1 MSDFVVL
8 QWERRRL
15 CGIVAQA
22 DGASV
27 QIERGFTHVWPDEFD
42 PLHSPGQAAIQLR
55 TKLASLASPSQKVIV
70 CLSREDVILRHLD
83 VPDVADEELPDL
95 VRYQAAARSTTPL
108 DQLLLD
114 FLPLPKQPGHEG
126 RPVLAI
132 TAPRPMVQGIQTVLR
147 DAGLEPAEI
156 TFSSI
161 GLAEFTAQ
169 VDRQRSDR
177 VRHAALAV
185 HQDGGRIEFVILS
198 ENRMVYAHAARL
210 AGDDAAASV
219 SGLLAE
225 VSRTIVA
232 AQRLHPQLKLHHA
245 YVSGNGEETAGLASS
260 LSERLGVPAELMESK
275 QIPSVKI
282 SQRDVMENLPTTP
295 ILVGLALAETNRL
308 TPPCDFLHP
317 RQPPP
322 KINLRKLQLAVGAA
336 AALLISTFV
345 FGGTEWARSSLQRQ
359 IQALDNEEKEL
370 QIKITP
376 GMADLNAAKLIDQWQ
391 AGNLQQIELL
401 SALED
406 LMEGTDRM
414 YLSQYTYTVGGNE
427 TIGGLQAVGNAKS
440 RDDITQF
447 QQRLVDTKQ
456 YRIQARQLAQL
467 SNDDEYPNRFEL
479 HADLLPKPKTVPT
492 PNAQPST
499 VKP

>member
-1 MSDFVVL
+1 MSDFIVL
-8 QWERRRL
+8 QWERRKL
-15 CGIVAQA
+15 CGIVAHA

-27 QIERGFTHVWPDEFD
+27 QIDRGFTHVWPEESD
-42 PLHSPGQAAIQLR
+42 PLRSPGQAAIQLR
-55 TKLASLASPSQKVIV
+55 NQFANLTSLPQKVIV

-132 TAPRPMVQGIQTVLR
+132 TAPRPMVQGIQSVLR

-161 GLAEFTAQ
+161 GLAEFTAH

-177 VRHAALAV
+177 VRHSVLAV
-185 HQDGGRIEFVILS
+185 HQDGNRIEFVILS
-198 ENRMVYAHAARL
+198 ENRVVYAHAARL

-245 YVSGNGEETAGLASS
+245 YVSGSGEEIVGLVSS
-260 LSERLGVPAELMESK
+260 LSERLGVPAELVEPK
-275 QIPSVKI
+275 QISSVRI
-282 SQRDVMENLPTTP
+282 SHRDSAESAAPTP
-295 ILVGLALAETNRL
+295 ILVGLALAESNRL

-322 KINLRKLQLAVGAA
+322 KLNLRKLQLAVGAA
-336 AALLISTFV
+336 AALMISTVV
-345 FGGTEWARSSLQRQ
+345 FGGTEMARSSLQRQ
-359 IQALDNEEKEL
+359 IQALDDEEKEL

-376 GMADLNAAKLIDQWQ
+376 GQADLNAARLIDQWQ
-391 AGNLQQIELL
+391 AANLQQIDQLA
-401 SALED
+401 ALEE
-406 LMEGTDRM
+406 LMEGTDRV
-414 YLSQYTYTVGGNE
+414 YLSHYTFTAGGNE
-427 TIGGLQAVGNAKS
+427 KIGELNAVGNAKS
-440 RDDITQF
+440 PDDASQF
-447 QQRLVDTKQ
+447 QQRLLDTKL
-456 YRIQARQLAQL
+456 YLIKPRQPQL

-479 HADLLPKPKTVPT
+479 HADLLPKAKTVPV

-499 VKP
+499 AKP